1 MRALMHP
8 SPVAMRRALTIAVG
22 FLIVKVTVEVMLVYA
37 NYFPPNFSSGFL
49 QGREH
54 CFSGPYQWAF
64 YPHIAVGP
72 VTLLLGLLL
81 VSDKFRAH
89 FPIWHRR
96 LGRIQVVCV
105 LFVLAPSG
113 LWMAYDT
120 ATGTIAAISF
130 AILAVMT
137 GTCAALGWRAAVAR
151 RFSDHR
157 RWMWRCFL
165 LLCSAVV
172 LRILG
177 GLGTVLDVKS
187 LWFDPVASWSSWLIP
202 LLTFELLNLR
212 KRQAGRV
219 AVPQASPSQLPG

>member
-1 MRALMHP
+1 MRVLTLT

-22 FLIVKVTVEVMLVYA
+22 ILIVKVTAGVLLGYA
-37 NYFPPNFSSGFL
+37 NYFPPNFASDFL

-54 CFSGPYQWAF
+54 YFFGSYQWAF
-64 YPHIAVGP
+64 YPHIAAGP

-81 VSDKFRAH
+81 VSDKFRAR

-96 LGRIQVVCV
+96 LGHFQVVCV

-113 LWMAYDT
+113 LWMAHDT

-137 GTCAALGWRAAVAR
+137 GTCAALGWRAAITK
-151 RFSDHR
+151 RFNEHR

-172 LRILG
+172 LRVLG

-187 LWFDPVASWSSWLIP
+187 LWFDPVASWLSWLIP

-212 KRQAGRV
+212 KPQAGSV
-219 AVPQASPSQLPG
+219 VVQSASLSRSHS